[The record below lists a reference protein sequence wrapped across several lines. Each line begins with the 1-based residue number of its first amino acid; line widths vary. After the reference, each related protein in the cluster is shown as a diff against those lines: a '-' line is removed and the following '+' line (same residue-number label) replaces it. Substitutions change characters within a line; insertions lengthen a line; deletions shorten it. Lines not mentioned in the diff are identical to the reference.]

1 MTHKSTGQLSATDL
15 LHEAQ
20 NYRTGLESLMA
31 VGQAMLANP
40 SLEDNTATAFQLL
53 AENVL
58 EEADH
63 QGDLQVVE
71 GVEEP
76 QARVELIMQ
85 DVLTP
90 RLTEIE
96 AIEQSLMEKAEA
108 EEPVPFTT
116 RDSETASQE
125 SLYTAEVVGL
135 YRENVELVRQILSM
149 EALSVD
155 QVRPMVIQVAKRV
168 EGNLEALGI
177 SMEALEETQVLG
189 EMSDAVERI
198 EALVNKAHES
208 AIEQAEA
215 ARSEAESVG
224 SDGSDPMGDA
234 IERHRSENASGAV
247 LDAETTVTSIQHEVA
262 DAITSDDNADVEV
275 SGTDEGVTDDLDET
289 DLDAAT
295 DATVDAVADD
305 AGVEA
310 EGGEPALVDAEA
322 DVVEAADDLDAVT
335 DEAGETADEGTV
347 DDAANDVPDAAAVDA
362 AHDSGDAEVD
372 AAEVDAADAS
382 ETTDNDTDSSDDEE
396 EDEDKKASTESMDQP
411 VVFESLAVRSED
423 QEKVKDILNSLMTF
437 LGEHDMLTD
446 IGQSALSA
454 GLSDDFAFDSS
465 MVSPQAS
472 EVLARHYQTWVT
484 ASVRD
489 GDANLRAMGALLDI

>member
-1 MTHKSTGQLSATDL
+1 MLKS
-15 LHEAQ
+15 
-20 NYRTGLESLMA
+20 RSL
-31 VGQAMLANP
+31 
-40 SLEDNTATAFQLL
+40 
-53 AENVL
+53 
-58 EEADH
+58 AD
-63 QGDLQVVE
+63 
-71 GVEEP
+71 
-76 QARVELIMQ
+76 
-85 DVLTP
+85 
-90 RLTEIE
+90 
-96 AIEQSLMEKAEA
+96 A

-189 EMSDAVERI
+189 EMSDAVER
-198 EALVNKAHES
+198 
-208 AIEQAEA
+208 
-215 ARSEAESVG
+215 
-224 SDGSDPMGDA
+224 
-234 IERHRSENASGAV
+234 
-247 LDAETTVTSIQHEVA
+247 
-262 DAITSDDNADVEV
+262 ADVEV

-347 DDAANDVPDAAAVDA
+347 DDAANDVPDAAAVEA

-465 MVSPQAS
+465 MVSPQAG